1 MWRSAYAKRQPKYEQ
16 ARQLTPEQAALV
28 QRAIAQEKVLIR
40 NIQLRTPLV
49 ETYIQ
54 DTRPDVKLYEVPVDD
69 QYMLSR
75 VDFGKGFFDKTYA
88 PKQEA
93 KHGFFKGSLASIT
106 GLTKALGL
114 EKFTYN
120 PNGFMEMM
128 FIDPSGLRPAALR
141 LQLCAPR
148 VSGSVRTWVFDVHPK
163 VDVKGMGRFYG
174 RIWIEDEG
182 GNVVRFNG
190 TYTGPTSE
198 DASKYYF
205 HFDSWRMNVQP
216 GIWLPVAVY
225 VEETQRTKANKS
237 SA

>member
-1 MWRSAYAKRQPKYEQ
+1 MTFRKIPLTFLILTISVASAYAKRQPKYEQ

-28 QRAIAQEKVLIR
+28 QRAIAQEKVLIK

-93 KHGFFKGSLASIT
+93 RHGFFKGSLASIS

-128 FIDPSGLRPAALR
+128 FIDPSGFDQQHYVFSYVRREFL
-141 LQLCAPR
+141 
-148 VSGSVRTWVFDVHPK
+148 GSVRTWVFDVHPK
-163 VDVKGMGRFYG
+163 AGC
-174 RIWIEDEG
+174 EG
-182 GNVVRFNG
+182 H
-190 TYTGPTSE
+190 GPLLWPHL
-198 DASKYYF
+198 D
-205 HFDSWRMNVQP
+205 
-216 GIWLPVAVY
+216 
-225 VEETQRTKANKS
+225 
-237 SA
+237 